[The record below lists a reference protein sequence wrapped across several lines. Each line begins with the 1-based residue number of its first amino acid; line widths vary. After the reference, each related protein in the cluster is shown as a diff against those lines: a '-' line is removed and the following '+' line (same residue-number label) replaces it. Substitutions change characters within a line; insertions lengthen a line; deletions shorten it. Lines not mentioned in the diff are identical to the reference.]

1 MKKFELSIELIT
13 DWLELLASNLTNNN
27 NPLTLRGSGIGVGLA
42 WFGLVFYYIRFI
54 ILSWQ
59 NNPIVDDM
67 SGVLINY
74 QITTK
79 NTFYRDACLDNLD
92 SCNKLFCF
100 YKMVHSF
107 IYMIVYWFYKW
118 NCIPLSPSIWPQ
130 ILQYQTDKDTFK
142 DNWLLCNL
150 IRIKFLSN
158 FRPIG
163 MAILLTGLREACM
176 IPGCTIRFHLFDS
189 ANTII
194 KYHYNWNNSKQIL
207 LQIQWLIEV
216 WLSPSSFFS

>member
-1 MKKFELSIELIT
+1 M
-13 DWLELLASNLTNNN
+13 LASNLTNNN

-107 IYMIVYWFYKW
+107 IHIYD
-118 NCIPLSPSIWPQ
+118 CIL
-130 ILQYQTDKDTFK
+130 IL
-142 DNWLLCNL
+142 
-150 IRIKFLSN
+150 
-158 FRPIG
+158 
-163 MAILLTGLREACM
+163 
-176 IPGCTIRFHLFDS
+176 
-189 ANTII
+189 
-194 KYHYNWNNSKQIL
+194 
-207 LQIQWLIEV
+207 
-216 WLSPSSFFS
+216 

>member
-1 MKKFELSIELIT
+1 
-13 DWLELLASNLTNNN
+13 
-27 NPLTLRGSGIGVGLA
+27 
-42 WFGLVFYYIRFI
+42 
-54 ILSWQ
+54 
-59 NNPIVDDM
+59 
-67 SGVLINY
+67 
-74 QITTK
+74 
-79 NTFYRDACLDNLD
+79 
-92 SCNKLFCF
+92 
-100 YKMVHSF
+100 
-107 IYMIVYWFYKW
+107 MIVYWFYKW

-216 WLSPSSFFS
+216 WLWPSSFFNWFLLIREKYTIIKLLFIKLLFIKLLFIKLLFIPSHLMLTLSCLLFHYQWCYITSLF